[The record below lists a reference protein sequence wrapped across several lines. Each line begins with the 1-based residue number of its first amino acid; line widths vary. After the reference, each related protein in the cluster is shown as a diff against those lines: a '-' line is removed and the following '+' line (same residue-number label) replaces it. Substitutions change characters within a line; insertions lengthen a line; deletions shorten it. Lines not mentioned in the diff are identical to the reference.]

1 MRTHLIALGVVLTV
15 ACGRGDGGPVAP
27 QEPVPNP
34 VKSASSVV
42 TAELVSNASPT
53 HGLTL
58 TCFAGPCGGAAGTV
72 NFSAPARSV
81 DGAAPG
87 FGVAHEGV
95 YTVHGAP
102 PNTVYLLQR
111 AIDINV
117 NGVCTGTFIT
127 WPFPPTQPNGDP
139 SGPPPA
145 RLTTSPAGAGAAHF
159 TFEFAGGN
167 PGLQVDIIFRL
178 IEESPNPGG
187 TELRT
192 ACGSNH

>member
-1 MRTHLIALGVVLTV
+1 MRTHWLALGAVLMV
-15 ACGRGDGGPVAP
+15 GCGGEDAGPMAP
-27 QEPVPNP
+27 QQSLPNP
-34 VKSASSVV
+34 GSPASSVV
-42 TAELVSNASPT
+42 RTGFASSASPT
-53 HGLTL
+53 HGLSL
-58 TCFAGPCGGAAGTV
+58 TCFAGPCGGAAGIV
-72 NFSAPARSV
+72 NFSGPDRPV
-81 DGAAPG
+81 EGAAPG

-95 YTVHGAP
+95 YAVHGAP

-127 WPFPPTQPNGDP
+127 WPFPPTQPQGSP

-145 RLTTSPAGAGAAHF
+145 RLTTSPSGSGAAHF

-167 PGLQVDIIFRL
+167 PALQADIVFRL

-192 ACGSNH
+192 GCGSN